1 MGQNPKFVKGNIFG
15 APLIMHYRYFRN
27 SRRKRMYFT
36 TIIEEQRDPRIHDL
50 GPFLAKIRKFQAKL
64 GNFIKKI
71 RRFSAKFWKFKPKLG
86 NLSQN

>member
-1 MGQNPKFVKGNIFG
+1 MWVSQPPGRGWPSRLGQNPKFVKGNIFG

-36 TIIEEQRDPRIHDL
+36 TIMEEQRDPRIHDL

-64 GNFIKKI
+64 GN
-71 RRFSAKFWKFKPKLG
+71 ST
-86 NLSQN
+86 QN

>member
-1 MGQNPKFVKGNIFG
+1 MKKILLWVSQPPGRGWSSRLGQNPKFVKGNIFG

-64 GNFIKKI
+64 GNFM
-71 RRFSAKFWKFKPKLG
+71 
-86 NLSQN
+86 QN